1 MGKDV
6 PAPVVVPVWGNSKK
20 AKRTAMVAMERES
33 KKTEKQVAAAQKK
46 EEVEKAAKAKG
57 PGGRKRKA
65 QSSGAAGGEPT
76 AAAAK
81 GQKTALEA
89 APAPVPEAALVAAP
103 GDEAMETPPP
113 KQPKSVDEVSSE
125 TKEAW
130 RVS

>member
-1 MGKDV
+1 MGKDQ
-6 PAPVVVPVWGNSKK
+6 AAVWGNSKK
-20 AKRTAMVAMERES
+20 AKRTAMMAMEREA
-33 KKTEKQVAAAQKK
+33 KKTEKKVAAAQKQ
-46 EEVEKAAKAKG
+46 EQAAAKG

-65 QSSGAAGGEPT
+65 QSSGAADGEPT

-89 APAPVPEAALVAAP
+89 APVPVPEAALVAAP

>member
-1 MGKDV
+1 MKV
-6 PAPVVVPVWGNSKK
+6 PIHFQ
-20 AKRTAMVAMERES
+20 R
-33 KKTEKQVAAAQKK
+33 
-46 EEVEKAAKAKG
+46 
-57 PGGRKRKA
+57 GRKRKA
-65 QSSGAAGGEPT
+65 QSSGAADGEPT

-89 APAPVPEAALVAAP
+89 APVPVPEAALVAAP

-130 RVS
+130 RVSQFSNGKLAQTWVDANHLLQQTLHKHGWYVCETLEAVHM